1 MNLAH
6 VQWAK
11 IMENGKGLAGL
22 AGLANP
28 MLDMVNA
35 SENKV
40 DTVNTMM
47 EYNNR
52 LGQKEKNEFLLED
65 VRTP

>member
-11 IMENGKGLAGL
+11 IMEDGKGLGGL
-22 AGLANP
+22 MRVANP
-28 MLDMVNA
+28 MLDLVNA

-47 EYNNR
+47 EYNSR